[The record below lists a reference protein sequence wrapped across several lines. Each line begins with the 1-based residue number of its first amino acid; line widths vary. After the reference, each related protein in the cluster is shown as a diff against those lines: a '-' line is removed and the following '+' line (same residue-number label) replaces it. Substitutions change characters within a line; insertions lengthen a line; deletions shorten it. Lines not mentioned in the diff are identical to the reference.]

1 MPPLEVVLADGE
13 VWCMSNRRLTELKWL
28 QAMQQDETV
37 GATCKQSPWLILIS
51 LLGFRNCLPKHSM
64 EAEAPVGLTQPRVLV
79 DLNNEFHQ
87 LQQSVGEPCTTIKGF
102 MLLQKRS
109 HEICASACYILHKQ
123 NRQRVSREAHSEH
136 VFVEHR
142 HVFRTK
148 LLDNVTGFQFPA
160 ILSHVRNLQLGYN
173 QIVARLELIRNSVKS
188 SAKVLCSEATPIQT
202 ETQQLFEKMY
212 LLLMLRRPPIPEF
225 RSTPEKVVVCPSM
238 VLRRRDAFL
247 ICGAKPSS

>member
-1 MPPLEVVLADGE
+1 
-13 VWCMSNRRLTELKWL
+13 
-28 QAMQQDETV
+28 
-37 GATCKQSPWLILIS
+37 
-51 LLGFRNCLPKHSM
+51 M

-87 LQQSVGEPCTTIKGF
+87 LHHEVGEPCTTIKGF

-202 ETQQLFEKMY
+202 ETQQLFEEFVLPSHPQSSGQRQKKM
-212 LLLMLRRPPIPEF
+212 LFARPWFCAGE
-225 RSTPEKVVVCPSM
+225 TPS
-238 VLRRRDAFL
+238 
-247 ICGAKPSS
+247 